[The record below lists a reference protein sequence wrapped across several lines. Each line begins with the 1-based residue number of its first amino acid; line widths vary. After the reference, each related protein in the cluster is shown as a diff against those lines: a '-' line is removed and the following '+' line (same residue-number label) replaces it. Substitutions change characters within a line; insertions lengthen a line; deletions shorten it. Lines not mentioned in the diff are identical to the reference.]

1 MMQTRRG
8 DPSAER
14 FAIHA
19 ASVTALSAANR
30 PLLIIL
36 DDAQWADTAT
46 LRLTAFVAGELRS
59 MPVLLVVTVRSNE
72 PESAAL
78 LDCLSEMARAPGS
91 LRIALHG
98 LPLPAVQQWLAQS
111 ALQFPTPTTAALVH
125 DRTAGNPLFVREL
138 VALMASETE
147 LAHSA
152 ARTRA
157 VPDAVQDVIRRRI
170 GRLPAVTQQLLVT
183 AAVVG
188 RQFALDVLADV
199 AGMEL
204 GQVLDDLD
212 PAFAAGVLEEDA
224 AGVARMQF
232 THALFAETLAAELS
246 PARRARLHA
255 AVVAAVERL
264 RAGYLDAHLTMLA
277 YHAAS
282 GAAMGTADKAYE
294 YAVAA
299 AKQATA
305 QVADEEAGR
314 LWERALAALELVR
327 PGDREARFY
336 ALLEMGTARNRAGD
350 VTGARDALVT
360 AAELA
365 IAADEDDALVQ
376 ALLPLEQPGLWP
388 ITDYGTVD
396 PHLVDA
402 LRRAVGDSYDDLS
415 PERVRLLGM
424 LATNLLHAG
433 DAATMRDLGERA
445 VAAARRH
452 EDPALIGTA
461 LMRRWTTLGLEQ
473 YAERQAVADEVVALD
488 REHGLPADIRASG
501 YLMAG
506 LAAMDRLDVMGA
518 EEAMEMARAAAE
530 RCGRPAIVTEV
541 GWFEALVHLARGR
554 SQEAEARAV
563 ATYDLYRRTRS
574 LNADTILAGIL
585 LGARADHGGLDH
597 LLEMTSS
604 LARNGVYT
612 AVARACMAWAGAE
625 GGHEDLARKVVLS
638 PADLARTTPDYLQRA
653 TFVGTAYAWWH
664 LGIHADAAAP
674 LAERLRPWSDRVAFP
689 GSTGPFL
696 GPVTLALAR
705 LADLAGDPAEARHWI
720 AETVATCERGYPTWL
735 ARALTDQAEWL
746 ARSPEPADQAA
757 VGAVRDRAVA
767 AARASGCVPALRRLG
782 IA

>member
-1 MMQTRRG
+1 
-8 DPSAER
+8 
-14 FAIHA
+14 
-19 ASVTALSAANR
+19 
-30 PLLIIL
+30 
-36 DDAQWADTAT
+36 
-46 LRLTAFVAGELRS
+46 
-59 MPVLLVVTVRSNE
+59 
-72 PESAAL
+72 
-78 LDCLSEMARAPGS
+78 MARAPGS

-147 LAHSA
+147 LAHSP

-170 GRLPAVTQQLLVT
+170 GRLPPVTQQLLVT

-199 AGMEL
+199 AGVEL

-212 PAFAAGVLEEDA
+212 PAFAAGVLEEDP
-224 AGVARMQF
+224 AGVARVQF

-282 GAAMGTADKAYE
+282 GAAMGTAEKAYE

-365 IAADEDDALVQ
+365 IAAGEDDALVQ

-396 PHLVDA
+396 PPLIDA

-433 DAATMRDLGERA
+433 DAATIA
-445 VAAARRH
+445 
-452 EDPALIGTA
+452 TS
-461 LMRRWTTLGLEQ
+461 
-473 YAERQAVADEVVALD
+473 
-488 REHGLPADIRASG
+488 ASG
-501 YLMAG
+501 
-506 LAAMDRLDVMGA
+506 
-518 EEAMEMARAAAE
+518 
-530 RCGRPAIVTEV
+530 
-541 GWFEALVHLARGR
+541 
-554 SQEAEARAV
+554 
-563 ATYDLYRRTRS
+563 
-574 LNADTILAGIL
+574 
-585 LGARADHGGLDH
+585 
-597 LLEMTSS
+597 
-604 LARNGVYT
+604 
-612 AVARACMAWAGAE
+612 
-625 GGHEDLARKVVLS
+625 
-638 PADLARTTPDYLQRA
+638 
-653 TFVGTAYAWWH
+653 
-664 LGIHADAAAP
+664 
-674 LAERLRPWSDRVAFP
+674 
-689 GSTGPFL
+689 
-696 GPVTLALAR
+696 
-705 LADLAGDPAEARHWI
+705 
-720 AETVATCERGYPTWL
+720 
-735 ARALTDQAEWL
+735 
-746 ARSPEPADQAA
+746 RSPPP
-757 VGAVRDRAVA
+757 GATTT
-767 AARASGCVPALRRLG
+767 RR
-782 IA
+782 